1 MYPYADHKFI
11 PITPIDTHDQRLML
25 PKNKSWILLLF
36 ILYYIMLSLIDSYP
50 MKIKSYNIT
59 EITSK

>member
-25 PKNKSWILLLF
+25 PKNKSWILLLY
-36 ILYYIMLSLIDSYP
+36 ILYYIMLLI
-50 MKIKSYNIT
+50 KKLIKNLLNY
-59 EITSK
+59 